1 MEEEAEEFSLLDLID
16 YYEGGPVIKGKTPD
30 VNRVLFGPGENTYS
44 NKPVLASGKN
54 STTGDRLAEL
64 HKKALGLLDVPGGS
78 PAGAQGFRGRDS
90 YGPED
95 FEASNRGGFGGESVI
110 DIEEDKP
117 PVNIDRK
124 KTEEEDPDEEGF
136 FDFLMSSSGYND
148 FELAKKGFYIVDKGR
163 VWMKKST
170 GSIYYS
176 KFGKSNNIILINVKE
191 GLSRSQKEMLKN
203 KVNMDNSISNRKK
216 EAYKE
221 ILSN

>member
-1 MEEEAEEFSLLDLID
+1 MDEEAEEFSLLDLID

-64 HKKALGLLDVPGGS
+64 HKEALGLFDVPGGS
-78 PAGAQGFRGRDS
+78 PPGAQGWRSRAEGFKAEDS
-90 YGPED
+90 ETSNLAGGTDDANEE
-95 FEASNRGGFGGESVI
+95 EAW
-110 DIEEDKP
+110 P
-117 PVNIDRK
+117 AVNIDRK
-124 KTEEEDPDEEGF
+124 KDETQDDEEWNF

-148 FELAKKGFYIVDKGR
+148 FESVKKGFYIADKGR

-176 KFGKSNNIILINVKE
+176 KFDNSNNILLINTKE
-191 GLSRSQKEMLKN
+191 GLSKSQKTMLKN

-216 EAYKE
+216 EAYRE